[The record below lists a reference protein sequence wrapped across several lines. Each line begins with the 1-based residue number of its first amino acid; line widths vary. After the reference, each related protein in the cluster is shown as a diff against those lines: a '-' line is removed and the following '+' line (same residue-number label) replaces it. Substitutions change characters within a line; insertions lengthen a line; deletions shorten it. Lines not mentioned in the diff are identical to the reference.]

1 MQESLKKN
9 LEDFTALA
17 CCRSIPDS
25 LAVQSTLM
33 RDSFERTLES
43 IRRIAEVSTRLA
55 NEASQT
61 LTVQTT
67 KARRA
72 A

>member
-1 MQESLKKN
+1 
-9 LEDFTALA
+9 
-17 CCRSIPDS
+17 
-25 LAVQSTLM
+25 M